1 MAPARSEHHEPER
14 PRARK
19 GKPSSRVRHCKHCPP
34 THKDPSP
41 TRFKDLP
48 LKPMGSLKLLLS
60 RDLLSSVGGK
70 QHITGHSAALMG
82 AHAPQERVEVARG
95 HMAKF

>member
-1 MAPARSEHHEPER
+1 
-14 PRARK
+14 
-19 GKPSSRVRHCKHCPP
+19 
-34 THKDPSP
+34 
-41 TRFKDLP
+41 
-48 LKPMGSLKLLLS
+48 MGSLKLLLS